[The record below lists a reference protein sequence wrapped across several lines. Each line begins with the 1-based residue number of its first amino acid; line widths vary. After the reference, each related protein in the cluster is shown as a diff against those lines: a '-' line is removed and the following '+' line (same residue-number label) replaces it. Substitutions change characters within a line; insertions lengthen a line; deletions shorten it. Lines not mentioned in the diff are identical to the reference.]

1 MRRPLRVKTVPCA
14 SYPRRSLNP
23 QNNPGADN
31 VFSIRMGNEEEAW
44 LGSDLCPS
52 LWASGQEA
60 FQPEDGFPS
69 QSPFADFLGWRPGSD
84 EVPGRCLS
92 SSCVQI
98 LRPSNRPCPEVPSLR
113 LPTAPSRLLQSWK
126 GEAGELQ
133 LGGGGALSLPLPTP
147 GPAYRASQ
155 ARDGCW
161 RGLGETLRS

>member
-1 MRRPLRVKTVPCA
+1 MRRPLRVKTVPCT

-84 EVPGRCLS
+84 KVSGRCLS
-92 SSCVQI
+92 SSCVHI

-113 LPTAPSRLLQSWK
+113 LPTALQAPAK
-126 GEAGELQ
+126 LERRGREAAAQ
-133 LGGGGALSLPLPTP
+133 GGGGPEPPAPHPRP
-147 GPAYRASQ
+147 GLQGLAGPGRVL
-155 ARDGCW
+155 ARPG
-161 RGLGETLRS
+161 